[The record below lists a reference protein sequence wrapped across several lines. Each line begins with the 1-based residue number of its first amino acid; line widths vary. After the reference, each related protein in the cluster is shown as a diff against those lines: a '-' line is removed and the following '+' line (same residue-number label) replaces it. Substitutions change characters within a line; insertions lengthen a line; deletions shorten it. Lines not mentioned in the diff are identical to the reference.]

1 MRLPGRHLARCVM
14 ASNLGLDRPKRTR
27 SSRCG
32 RRQDVSAVPPG
43 FPLLQPRQLRAR
55 LRATRAPLPAYEAR
69 PRQYLRRQRPLVA
82 RRFGAPARY

>member
-1 MRLPGRHLARCVM
+1 MGCVIARIPG
-14 ASNLGLDRPKRTR
+14 LGCPERTR
-27 SSRCG
+27 SSRSG

-43 FPLLQPRQLRAR
+43 FPLLQPRQLRAG

-82 RRFGAPARY
+82 RRFGVPARYSPGR